1 MLVSALTDDGP
12 LFCHWAILPVRFHFH
27 STHCYSAHAPDKET
41 AAQTLEL
48 LYCLLL
54 DCVKFKV
61 QHV

>member
-12 LFCHWAILPVRFHFH
+12 LFCHWAMLLVRFHFH
-27 STHCYSAHAPDKET
+27 SPT
-41 AAQTLEL
+41 AAVRMLLTKKQLHRL
-48 LYCLLL
+48 LNYLYCLLL

>member
-12 LFCHWAILPVRFHFH
+12 LLCHWAILPVRFHFH

-48 LYCLLL
+48 PLLFTFRL
-54 DCVKFKV
+54 R
-61 QHV
+61 